1 MNSYALQNETSDE
14 KRFAKKI
21 SSNLNQVRNAA
32 GDGLFTA
39 RVPEEQ
45 NWYIAHRLLMPCFS
59 AANLYGMTEDMMDI
73 ISQLT
78 LKWERCGSCVAVF
91 VFPNGADVFPNQIRV
106 EGCH

>member
-21 SSNLNQVRNAA
+21 SANLNQVRNAA

-59 AANLYGMTEDMMDI
+59 AANVYGMTDDMMDI

-78 LKWERCGSCVAVF
+78 LKWERCGLCVAVF
-91 VFPNGADVFPNQIRV
+91 NLRK
-106 EGCH
+106 ELMCY